1 MRIVNVSLFSPVDE
15 HSTRAKAEGALFSWH
30 QSAFWYTR
38 RNTGGECVCVCVDVW
53 CSVCAAVHIEGKR
66 DDITILEKG
75 S

>member
-1 MRIVNVSLFSPVDE
+1 MSVSSHRLTSIPLGP
-15 HSTRAKAEGALFSWH
+15 K
-30 QSAFWYTR
+30 R
-38 RNTGGECVCVCVDVW
+38 RGHYFRDIKVPFGIHAGTLAVSVCVCVDVW